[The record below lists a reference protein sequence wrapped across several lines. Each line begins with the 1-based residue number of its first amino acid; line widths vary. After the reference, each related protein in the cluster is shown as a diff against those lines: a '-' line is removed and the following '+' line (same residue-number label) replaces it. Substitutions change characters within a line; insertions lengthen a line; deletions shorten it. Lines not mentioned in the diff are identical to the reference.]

1 MSLNNL
7 KSGIG
12 NYNKKTSLVNNKRK
26 KIPTKVGHSIFTAC
40 WSVSYEW
47 VSTGQSVPRLNK
59 QSIVP

>member
-1 MSLNNL
+1 MGLEI
-7 KSGIG
+7 KI
-12 NYNKKTSLVNNKRK
+12 KKTSLVNNKPK

-47 VSTGQSVPRLNK
+47 VSTGQSVPRVNK